1 MSKNRHTIEHLK
13 VACRHVQELMA
24 VGVTENHAIRTLEL
38 LSYFYAKLIL
48 EGPAAPH
55 HVSQVPR
62 AQWSLAAKKLLA
74 ENPDAKPRD
83 HFRVEHGTPRRGFA
97 RMVLKLYEQ
106 GDLSE
111 QAMRRLVDRYW
122 KLAVITLDEDA
133 VLARVARSMVYERP
147 EERWHAAGI
156 VFGDVDQ
163 SISN

>member
-38 LSYFYAKLIL
+38 LSDFYAKLIL

-133 VLARVARSMVYERP
+133 VLARVARSMVY
-147 EERWHAAGI
+147 
-156 VFGDVDQ
+156 
-163 SISN
+163 